1 MNTRGFTLA
10 ELIVATVIIGIIFL
24 ALTCQFVAEQ
34 TFRAMINDQIAATNE
49 ASIAMRHMTR
59 VLRYA
64 KYSTIITNC
73 STVYVASIDA
83 TINHVAAG
91 DSLPEITDDTTIVTY
106 GRKSDNTFW
115 FEMGTGGTP
124 QLIAKNITAFSTVW
138 VNPYEDG
145 TDGDNRYHV
154 LTIRLTA
161 TQGKKSSSLETN
173 IRVLWA
179 Q

>member
-64 KYSTIITNC
+64 KQ
-73 STVYVASIDA
+73 STVITDSDTGYVTSIMA
-83 TINHVAAG
+83 TIDHVAAG
-91 DSLPEITDDTTIVTY
+91 DSLPEITNDTTIVTY

-115 FEMGTGGTP
+115 FEMGVGGTP
-124 QLIAKNITAFSTVW
+124 YLISKHITAFSVMY
-138 VNPYEDG
+138 NSEYII
-145 TDGDNRYHV
+145 
-154 LTIRLTA
+154 LTIQLTA
-161 TQGKKSSSLETN
+161 KQGNKSSSLNAN
-173 IRVLWA
+173 IRVLGT
-179 Q
+179 